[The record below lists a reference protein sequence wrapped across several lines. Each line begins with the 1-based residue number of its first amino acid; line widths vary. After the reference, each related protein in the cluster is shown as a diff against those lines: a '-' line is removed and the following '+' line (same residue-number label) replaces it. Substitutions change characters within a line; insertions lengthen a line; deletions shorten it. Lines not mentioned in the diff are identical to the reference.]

1 MHSANSSA
9 LCERICMLAFA
20 HCEHNKAK
28 VAFAYAMWSGAL
40 KIGQNSIYRRL
51 IQRSLSDVER

>member
-28 VAFAYAMWSGAL
+28 VTFAYTMWSGAW
-40 KIGQNSIYRRL
+40 KIGQTSIYRRL
-51 IQRSLSDVER
+51 IQRSPSDVER